1 MSTPH
6 NKARIEDIANIVIM
20 PGDPLRAKY
29 IAENFL
35 DSYILVNDVRGMYAY
50 TGDYK
55 GKKITV
61 MASGMGIPSMG
72 IYSYELFHFYN
83 VDYIIRIGTCGAFIK
98 DLNLLDIILVNK
110 SYTESNYALS
120 FDNKNVH
127 LESASIKLNN
137 VIKNVAN
144 KKNIKYFEGTTLCNE
159 CFDPYIPNIKTML
172 SRVPKDITIS
182 SCEMEAFSLF
192 YNAKR
197 EGKHAACLLNV
208 VDTLTDKKS
217 LSSEER
223 QNGLNIMIQ
232 LALDSTL
239 EIK

>member
-1 MSTPH
+1 MPTPH
-6 NKARIEDIANIVIM
+6 NKAKIGDIANVVIM

-35 DSYILVNDVRGMYAY
+35 DNFTLVNDVRGMFAY
-50 TGDYK
+50 TGYYK
-55 GKKITV
+55 GKKISV

-98 DLNLLDIILVNK
+98 DLNLLDIILVNN
-110 SYTESNYALS
+110 SYSESNYALS
-120 FDNKNVH
+120 LDNKNIH
-127 LESASIKLNN
+127 LESSSTTLNTI
-137 VIKNVAN
+137 IKNVAA
-144 KKNIKYFEGTTLCNE
+144 KENINFFEGTTLCNE
-159 CFDPYIPNIKTML
+159 CFDPYIPDIKTML
-172 SRVPKDITIS
+172 SRIPKDITICG
-182 SCEMEAFSLF
+182 CEMEAFSLF

-208 VDTLTDKKS
+208 VDTLIDKKG

-223 QNGLNIMIQ
+223 QNGLNTMIK
-232 LALDSTL
+232 LALDSSL
-239 EIK
+239 EI

>member
-1 MSTPH
+1 MPTPH
-6 NKARIEDIANIVIM
+6 NKAEISDIANIVIM

-35 DSYILVNDVRGMYAY
+35 DNYTLVNDVRGMYAY
-50 TGDYK
+50 TGNYK
-55 GKKITV
+55 GKRITI

-83 VDYIIRIGTCGAFIK
+83 VDYIIRIGTCGALIEN
-98 DLNLLDIILVNK
+98 LNLLDIILVDQA
-110 SYTESNYALS
+110 YTESNYALS

-127 LESASIKLNN
+127 IESSSEKLNSI
-137 VIKNVAN
+137 IKDTAN
-144 KKNIKYFEGTTLCNE
+144 EKNISYFEGTTLCNE
-159 CFDPYIPNIKTML
+159 CFDPYIPDIKTML
-172 SRVPKDITIS
+172 SRIPKDITIS
-182 SCEMEAFSLF
+182 GCEMEAFALF

-197 EGKHAACLLNV
+197 EGKHASCLLNI

-223 QNGLNIMIQ
+223 QNGLNTMIQ
-232 LALDSTL
+232 LALDSAL
-239 EIK
+239 KI